1 MRFMVEVDD
10 VISAVPEQGLKVPDT
25 REPLK
30 ALDEH
35 NINFVESRRKLN
47 HMEEEISKNVTRTSL
62 AWINEDKFIVKELAI
77 QRVALIP
84 HHNIEAGID
93 INICIMVAPK
103 NHDSEELEFKKTLH
117 ALSFEQ
123 RCGIMVRHICLSLE
137 PFRAQ

>member
-30 ALDEH
+30 ALDK
-35 NINFVESRRKLN
+35 NTINFVESRSKLKN
-47 HMEEEISKNVTRTSL
+47 MVAEIFETVTRTSL
-62 AWINEDKFIVKELAI
+62 ALINEDKFIVEELAI
-77 QRVALIP
+77 QRVALIT

-103 NHDSEELEFKKTLH
+103 NQDSQELEFKKTLH

-123 RCGIMVRHICLSLE
+123 RCGMTVRHICLSLE